1 MAKEIPVLSVCDKSA
16 LVREGLF
23 LALIVSL
30 VSLMIIENT
39 VASGS
44 ASVMEGISMKLIN
57 IHYCQIC
64 SPC

>member
-1 MAKEIPVLSVCDKSA
+1 
-16 LVREGLF
+16 
-23 LALIVSL
+23 L

-44 ASVMEGISMKLIN
+44 ASEMDGIRMKLIN
-57 IHYCQIC
+57 IHFCQIC